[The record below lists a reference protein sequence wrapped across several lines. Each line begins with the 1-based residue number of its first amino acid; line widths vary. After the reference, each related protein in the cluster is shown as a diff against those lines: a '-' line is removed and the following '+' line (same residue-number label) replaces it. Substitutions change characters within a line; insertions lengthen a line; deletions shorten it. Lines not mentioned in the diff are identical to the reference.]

1 MNRDEQLRAELGE
14 LLWTL
19 IDYLEHTEA
28 PIEMALGEVLTQIRA
43 FRERAGILRARA
55 APDAFDLAARR

>member
-43 FRERAGILRARA
+43 FRERAGIPPSEGGA
-55 APDAFDLAARR
+55 